1 MCNSSLVFLYSPETF
16 RIFSCLFGDF
26 IFLFGLGIGMR
37 CGEGGGQPRAAQS
50 VSCLRDIGGKGGGAG
65 GRECCHVYTLSPLL
79 LKGKKIA
86 YVILQPPSKGSGR
99 KDSTNRGRKKK
110 LHEDKRETYAQEKRR
125 EECFF
130 VPVRLRGVLMHSY
143 FFFSS
148 SSFSDRPTF
157 PDSLLSPH

>member
-1 MCNSSLVFLYSPETF
+1 MLPCIHPIPPPPKGEKDCLCYTAASLQ
-16 RIFSCLFGDF
+16 
-26 IFLFGLGIGMR
+26 
-37 CGEGGGQPRAAQS
+37 GQRKERLNKQ
-50 VSCLRDIGGKGGGAG
+50 
-65 GRECCHVYTLSPLL
+65 RE
-79 LKGKKIA
+79 KK
-86 YVILQPPSKGSGR
+86 R
-99 KDSTNRGRKKK
+99 